1 MIKRSLLS
9 FYEKIVDTFMG
20 NIIITDKEGI
30 VIYAKKHNKSNLKLT
45 ENQILGK
52 SMFHLEEE
60 GLFKNTA
67 TTQALI
73 HKKTTFRYVQGS
85 LNTPLMTTAVPV
97 FDNNGEL
104 EMVIAYSQEEHF
116 MKEITEKFEE
126 DRQKYYQLA
135 NYLLDKKTTT
145 SSIVAESRQI
155 KNLFNLMNK
164 LSAND
169 TTVLLTGESG
179 TGKEV
184 FARYIHNNSER
195 KNSIFIPVNCSAIP
209 TELMESEF
217 FGYTKGSFTGAS
229 KDGKAGFFEIADQGT
244 LFLDEIGELP
254 LSLQSKLLRVLETG
268 EFRKVGSNQVYYSKA
283 RIISATNKNL
293 FNMVNEGQFR
303 EDLFYRLNIL
313 PIEIPPLRE
322 RLDDIKPLA
331 ELFLSQFNKK
341 YRTEKKLNDEVI
353 HSLENYSWPG
363 NIRELKNIIERL
375 VITSNT
381 DILDLQSINIQ
392 KNNQVSETEDK
403 ISIESDMKREELEI
417 KPLRHAVKEFE
428 KKYILKTIK
437 VYNDNMLQVS
447 KVLGMH
453 KSGLYRKL
461 EEYRRVDNND
471 NLR

>member
-1 MIKRSLLS
+1 LSRRSLLS
-9 FYEKIVDTFMG
+9 LYEKIVDTFMG

-30 VIYAKKHNKSNLKLT
+30 VIYAKRHKESNLEIT
-45 ENQILGK
+45 EAQILGL
-52 SMFHLEEE
+52 SIFDLEKK
-60 GLFKNTA
+60 GVFQNTA

-73 HKKTTFRYVQGS
+73 NKKTAFRYVSGS

-97 FDNNGEL
+97 LDDNGEL
-104 EMVIAYSQEEHF
+104 ELVIAYSQEEQF
-116 MKEITEKFEE
+116 MEEMTKKFEE

-135 NYLLDKKTTT
+135 NYLLDKKISKT
-145 SSIVAESRQI
+145 SIVAESHQI
-155 KNLFNLMNK
+155 KNIFNLINK
-164 LSAND
+164 MSKND

-195 KNSIFIPVNCSAIP
+195 KKSIFIPVNCSAIP
-209 TELMESEF
+209 RELMESEF

-268 EFRKVGSNQVYYSKA
+268 EIQKVGSNQLYYSKA

-293 FNMVNEGQFR
+293 LNMVNEGKFR

-331 ELFLSQFNKK
+331 EFFLSEFNQK
-341 YRTEKKLNDEVI
+341 YRTTKKLSHEVI
-353 HSLENYSWPG
+353 NSLENYSWPG

-392 KNNQVSETEDK
+392 NNNQVNETKDK
-403 ISIESDMKREELEI
+403 ISIDSDIKKEELEI
-417 KPLRHAVKEFE
+417 KPLRVAIKEFE
-428 KKYILKTIK
+428 KKYILKTIRA
-437 VYNDNMLQVS
+437 YNDNMLQVS

-461 EEYRRVDNND
+461 EEYRRVDEND